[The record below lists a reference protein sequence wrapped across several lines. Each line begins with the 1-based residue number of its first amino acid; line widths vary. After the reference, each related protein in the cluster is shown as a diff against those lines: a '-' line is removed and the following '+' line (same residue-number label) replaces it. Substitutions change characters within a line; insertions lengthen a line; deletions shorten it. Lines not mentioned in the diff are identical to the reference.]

1 MASSP
6 IASSSRYTQ
15 KARLRTCAKRKD
27 RPKPDASSAA
37 ARSAA
42 SVRAMSTA
50 EAVSVAVTAGLRAAW
65 FSGGAPA
72 GADLVEALVGTALKD
87 EAEDLSR
94 LRSYFSRVVQPRSSG
109 RGGARWR
116 ELYAARH
123 RILD

>member
-1 MASSP
+1 MQKIVIVANGAAYGSESLFNSLRLA
-6 IASSSRYTQ
+6 IALREQ
-15 KARLRTCAKRKD
+15 EADLDLRLFL
-27 RPKPDASSAA
+27 
-37 ARSAA
+37 
-42 SVRAMSTA
+42 MSD
-50 EAVSVAVTAGLRAAW
+50 AVTAGLRAAW